1 MKKETIAI
9 TGMSCGGCVASV
21 KNALERAGVDQS
33 DVQVGSA
40 VVEYNELKVTHEQI
54 VEAIED
60 AGFEV
65 AA

>member
-1 MKKETIAI
+1 
-9 TGMSCGGCVASV
+9 MSTPHPEGLGAELAMRG
-21 KNALERAGVDQS
+21 ALERAGVDQS

-40 VVEYNELKVTHEQI
+40 VVEYNESKVTHEQI

>member
-40 VVEYNELKVTHEQI
+40 VVEYNESKVTHEQI

>member
-1 MKKETIAI
+1 MKETINI

-21 KNALERAGVDQS
+21 KNALGRIGLDQAE
-33 DVQVGSA
+33 VTVGSA
-40 VVEYNELKVTHEQI
+40 TVEYDESQMSRAQI

-65 AA
+65 PN